1 MNENNND
8 RKTAIITTTLICLLL
23 AGVVLMVIGRW
34 KPKQADVVAAPAIPV
49 MYHIKSAEVAPSK
62 NVALKSLKVT
72 KNAIQSAISAV
83 SKSIPAGL
91 TPKAAATAPV
101 PPKEVIDLA
110 TKPAAEGGLC
120 CPPPGCSCGK
130 DCIYTDINPP
140 TVAKNQ
146 DGSWNLKCAGLM
158 DYNGKTTPLTSIF
171 KWDRGS
177 MVMVSEFQS
186 VE

>member
-1 MNENNND
+1 MFGF
-8 RKTAIITTTLICLLL
+8 LLL
-23 AGVVLMVIGRW
+23 AGMGLMFTGCEKS
-34 KPKQADVVAAPAIPV
+34 KPADVVSAPAIPA
-49 MYHIKSAEVAPSK
+49 MYHIKSAEVVPSK

-83 SKSIPAGL
+83 GKSIPAGL
-91 TPKAAATAPV
+91 ASKAAATTPV
-101 PPKEVIDLA
+101 PPKEVLDLA
-110 TKPAAEGGLC
+110 TKPADEGGLC
-120 CPPPGCSCGK
+120 CPPPGCPCGK

-140 TVAKNQ
+140 TVSKNP
-146 DGSWNLKCAGLM
+146 DGSWNLKCAGVM
-158 DYNGKTTPLTSIF
+158 DYNGKTTPLTSVF

>member
-1 MNENNND
+1 MYK
-8 RKTAIITTTLICLLL
+8 RQIITTTLICLLL

-34 KPKQADVVAAPAIPV
+34 KPKQADVVAVPAIPA
-49 MYHIKSAEVAPSK
+49 MYHIKSAEVAPK

-72 KNAIQSAISAV
+72 KKAIQGVMAAV
-83 SKSIPAGL
+83 SSIPAAL
-91 TPKAAATAPV
+91 SPKAAVTIPAA
-101 PPKEVIDLA
+101 PKEVTDLA
-110 TKPAAEGGLC
+110 TKPASEGGLC

-140 TVAKNQ
+140 TFAKNP

-177 MVMVSEFQS
+177 MVMVAEFKS

>member
-34 KPKQADVVAAPAIPV
+34 KPKQADIVAAPAIPV
-49 MYHIKSAEVAPSK
+49 MYHIKSAEVAPPK
-62 NVALKSLKVT
+62 NAALKSLKVT
-72 KNAIQSAISAV
+72 KNAIKGVIAAV

-91 TPKAAATAPV
+91 APKAAVTIPAA
-101 PPKEVIDLA
+101 PKEVTDLA
-110 TKPAAEGGLC
+110 TKPASEGGLG
-120 CPPPGCSCGK
+120 CPPPGCPCGK

-140 TVAKNQ
+140 TFAKNQ

-158 DYNGKTTPLTSIF
+158 DYNGKTTPLTSVF

-177 MVMVSEFQS
+177 MVMVAEFKS